1 MVFVVGALYPLTCAS
16 GIATARTLCGTC
28 CESFH
33 LKKKK
38 VMYEVKQG
46 RRNHLLLQKSVKLL
60 LNHFCYSPHLA
71 LTD

>member
-16 GIATARTLCGTC
+16 GIATAQALCGTR

-38 VMYEVKQG
+38 
-46 RRNHLLLQKSVKLL
+46 KSCMKSSKVGETI
-60 LNHFCYSPHLA
+60 CYFKKVSNYC
-71 LTD
+71 